1 MQLVYLIGIFEDN
14 HNNVRHH
21 FETDS
26 VNLINNRLLGTKK
39 KEEGNFNAY
48 QLGSVTLVNHGNCY

>member
-39 KEEGNFNAY
+39 KEGNFNAY